1 MANIIPTDG
10 LPYLTHLL
18 LGSVQ
23 SDWDDEDEVNPITL
37 FANAPQLRSLH
48 LMLESQYRLERFAN
62 VQLPYEALTSFTG
75 TSFTPPECLAI
86 LAKMPSLVDCV
97 FYIDSPAE
105 NIVALSP
112 TLSHLKSLKLFAT
125 KANIRPVKILDNL
138 TLPALETLVL
148 GRGEVLA
155 PSYFISFVSR
165 SKCTIKHFSC
175 HYILAPR
182 LVHYLH
188 SMPTLTTLE
197 LLDYEQ
203 PAAAQFIR
211 DLNRELTTN
220 SIDPPL
226 IPNLQS
232 LMIQYQKDNW
242 QGEEFSYNALLGL
255 LDTMWVR
262 TPLRR
267 VRLWTISPLL
277 PRKPNEW
284 EVGRLRGLVER
295 GMDIYVGNQERSWI

>member
-1 MANIIPTDG
+1 
-10 LPYLTHLL
+10 
-18 LGSVQ
+18 
-23 SDWDDEDEVNPITL
+23 
-37 FANAPQLRSLH
+37 
-48 LMLESQYRLERFAN
+48 
-62 VQLPYEALTSFTG
+62 
-75 TSFTPPECLAI
+75 
-86 LAKMPSLVDCV
+86 
-97 FYIDSPAE
+97 
-105 NIVALSP
+105 
-112 TLSHLKSLKLFAT
+112 
-125 KANIRPVKILDNL
+125 
-138 TLPALETLVL
+138 
-148 GRGEVLA
+148 
-155 PSYFISFVSR
+155 
-165 SKCTIKHFSC
+165 
-175 HYILAPR
+175 
-182 LVHYLH
+182 
-188 SMPTLTTLE
+188 MPTLTTLE

-203 PAAAQFIR
+203 PAAVQFIR

-255 LDTMWVR
+255 LDTMSIR